1 MVLSDISI
9 RRPVLATVMSLMLVL
24 LGYLSYTRLPVR
36 EYPDIDAPVVSVRTV
51 YPGASAAI
59 IESQVTRPLEDSL
72 SGIEG
77 IDTMKSESREE
88 VSQITIEFRLE
99 RDPDAAAADV
109 RDRVSRARRL
119 LPDEVEEPIISKVEA
134 DANAI
139 IWLAFY
145 SDRHNALEITDYAD
159 RYVQDRL
166 QTVPGVASVI
176 IGGQRTYAMRLWL
189 DRMRLAAHGITV
201 QDVEDA
207 LRKRNVEIPGG
218 RIESTEREFTVLA
231 ETDLRAPEEFN
242 ELIIREVNGYPVRL
256 RDVGYAEIG
265 ARDDRNRVR
274 VNGRSAVGLGIVKQ
288 STANTLAVAQ
298 GIKAEL
304 PAIREGLPEGMK
316 LEVAFDTSVFIE
328 KSIEAV
334 FTTLW
339 EALLLVVAVTFL
351 FLRTL
356 RATLIPFV
364 TIPVSLTGAFIFI
377 YALDFSVNVLTLL
390 GLVLAIGLVVDDA
403 IVMLENIHR
412 RIERGMPPV
421 AAAHEGSRE
430 IAFAIV
436 AMTLT
441 LATVFTPLA
450 FMTGTTG
457 RLFREFA
464 LAVSCA
470 VLVSGFVALT
480 LTPMMC
486 ARILRS
492 HERHGSIYRVIE
504 RGLFALTEGYRSLLA
519 ATLDVRWLVVLI
531 GLAVAGASY
540 YLFIGLH
547 SELSPVE
554 DRSAIITIV
563 NAPEGAT
570 IEYTDRYARVIE
582 SYFAEVPEISKYFM
596 VVAPGLQ
603 RPTPVNFAIGFVNLK
618 PWNQRERSQ
627 QEIAFDLMPKL
638 ASLPGVLAFPINPP
652 SLGQSFR
659 SQPVQFVIQG
669 PSYEL
674 LDELVQKILLKAGDN
689 PGLVSL
695 DSDLKLNKPQLNVK
709 VDRDRAAALGVEIE
723 DIGRALESLLGG
735 RQVTRFKRGGEQY
748 DVIVQLSDA
757 ERATPQDINSIYVR
771 GGDRL
776 VPLAS
781 LVRIEESVAP
791 KELNHFNRLRAVKIS
806 ANLAPGYTLGEAL
819 DYLEGIAAE
828 ILPPTTKTA
837 LDGQSEEF
845 RESGAGLYL
854 TFVLAILFIYLVLA
868 AQFESFID
876 PFVILLT
883 VPLAMTGALLALHL
897 SGGTLNVYSQIGL
910 VMLVGLITKNGILIV
925 EFANQLQERG
935 RDIRAA
941 VIEAAGLRLRPILM
955 TTFATI
961 LGATPLALATG
972 AGAES
977 RQQIGWVIVGGL
989 AFGTLLTLFIIPTA
1003 YTLLARKRVR
1013 AADMAEVAPASIN
1026 PGST

>member
-1 MVLSDISI
+1 MVLSDLSI
-9 RRPVLATVMSLMLVL
+9 RRPVLATVMSLMLAL
-24 LGYLSYTRLPVR
+24 LGYMSYQRLPVR
-36 EYPDIDAPVVSVRTV
+36 EYPDIDTPVVSVRTV
-51 YPGASAAI
+51 YEGASSAV
-59 IESQVTRPLEDSL
+59 IESQVTRPLEDTL
-72 SGIEG
+72 AGIEG
-77 IDTMKSESREE
+77 IDTIKSESREE

-99 RDPDAAAADV
+99 RDPDAAASDV
-109 RDRVSRARRL
+109 RDRVSRARGQ
-119 LPDEVEEPIISKVEA
+119 LPDDVEEPIISKVEA

-145 SDRHNALEITDYAD
+145 SDRHDALEITDFAD

-189 DRMRLAAHGITV
+189 DRNRLVAHGVTA
-201 QDVEDA
+201 QDVENA
-207 LRKRNVEIPGG
+207 LRRRNVEIPGG

-231 ETDLRAPEEFN
+231 ETDLRTPEQFN
-242 ELIIREVNGYPVRL
+242 ELIIRDVNNYPIRL

-265 ARDDRNRVR
+265 AQDDRNMVR

-304 PAIREGLPEGMK
+304 PEIRKGLPEGMK

-328 KSIEAV
+328 KSIEGV
-334 FTTLW
+334 FNTLW

-351 FLRTL
+351 FLRSV

-364 TIPVSLTGAFIFI
+364 TIPVSLIGAFIFI

-412 RIERGMPPV
+412 RIEHKMDPV

-430 IAFAIV
+430 IAFAII

-450 FMTGTTG
+450 FMTGNTG

-486 ARILRS
+486 SRVLRDDRS
-492 HERHGSIYRVIE
+492 HGWIYRLTE
-504 RGLFALTEGYRSLLA
+504 RGLEALTHGYQGLLS
-519 ATLDVRWLVVLI
+519 TMFKVRWLVLLM

-540 YLFIGLH
+540 YLFTGLH
-547 SELSPVE
+547 SELSPLE
-554 DRSAIITIV
+554 DRGAIITVI

-570 IEYTDRYARVIE
+570 MEYTDRYAQEIE
-582 SYFAEVPEISKYFM
+582 SFFRDIPEIGTFFM

-603 RPTPVNFAIGFVNLK
+603 RPTPVNTAIGFVNLK
-618 PWNQRERSQ
+618 PWNERERNQ
-627 QEIAFDLMPKL
+627 QQIVDELMPRL
-638 ASLPGVLAFPINPP
+638 IGLPGVLAFPINPP
-652 SLGQSFR
+652 SLGQGFR

-669 PSYEL
+669 LSYAQ
-674 LDELVQKILLKAGDN
+674 LDELVQKIMVRAQEN
-689 PGLVSL
+689 PGLVNL
-695 DSDLKLNKPQLNVK
+695 DSDLKLNKPQLK
-709 VDRDRAAALGVEIE
+709 LAVDRDRAAVLGVEIE
-723 DIGRALESLLGG
+723 DVGRVLESLLGG
-735 RQVTRFKRGGEQY
+735 RQVTRFKREGEQY
-748 DVIVQLSDA
+748 DVIVQLA
-757 ERATPQDINSIYVR
+757 EEERDTPQDINSIYVR
-771 GGDRL
+771 GNDERL

-781 LVRIEESVAP
+781 LVRIEETVAP
-791 KELNHFNRLRAVKIS
+791 KELNHFNRLRSVKIS
-806 ANLAPGYTLGEAL
+806 GGLAPDYSLGEAL
-819 DYLEGIAAE
+819 EYMEKIAGE
-828 ILPPTTKTA
+828 ILPATAKTA

-845 RESGAGLYL
+845 RESGASLYL
-854 TFVLAILFIYLVLA
+854 TFVLAIMFIYLVLA
-868 AQFESFID
+868 AQFESFVD
-876 PFVILLT
+876 PFIILLT
-883 VPLAMTGALLALHL
+883 VPLAMTGALLALNL

-925 EFANQLQERG
+925 EFANQLQGRG
-935 RDIRAA
+935 RRIHEA
-941 VIEAAGLRLRPILM
+941 VIEAAALRLRPILM
-955 TTFATI
+955 TTFAMI
-961 LGATPLALATG
+961 LGAMPLAFASG

-977 RQQIGWVIVGGL
+977 RHQIGWVIVGGL
-989 AFGTLLTLFIIPTA
+989 GFGTLLTLFIIPTA
-1003 YTLLARKRVR
+1003 YTLLARKRISHVQ
-1013 AADMAEVAPASIN
+1013 AEKSGVTVAQQ
-1026 PGST
+1026 T

>member
-1 MVLSDISI
+1 MVLSDLSI

-24 LGYLSYTRLPVR
+24 LGYMSYQRLPVR

-51 YPGASAAI
+51 YEGASSAV
-59 IESQVTRPLEDSL
+59 IESQVTRPLEDTL
-72 SGIEG
+72 AGIEG
-77 IDTMKSESREE
+77 IDTIKSESREE

-109 RDRVSRARRL
+109 RDRVSRARGQ
-119 LPDEVEEPIISKVEA
+119 LPDDVEEPIISKVEA

-145 SDRHNALEITDYAD
+145 SDRHSALEITDYAD
-159 RYVQDRL
+159 RFVQDRL

-189 DRMRLAAHGITV
+189 DRNRLAAHGVTV
-201 QDVEDA
+201 QDIENA
-207 LRKRNVEIPGG
+207 LRKRNIEIPGG
-218 RIESTEREFTVLA
+218 RIESMEREFTVLA
-231 ETDLRAPEEFN
+231 ETDLRTPGQFN
-242 ELIIREVNGYPVRL
+242 ELIIRDVDNTPIRL

-265 ARDDRNRVR
+265 AQDERNLVR

-298 GIKAEL
+298 GIKGEL
-304 PAIREGLPEGMK
+304 PEIREGLPEGMQ
-316 LEVAFDTSVFIE
+316 LEVAFDTSIFIE
-328 KSIEAV
+328 KSIEGV

-351 FLRTL
+351 FLRSV
-356 RATLIPFV
+356 RATLIPFI
-364 TIPVSLTGAFIFI
+364 TIPVSLIGAFIFI
-377 YALDFSVNVLTLL
+377 YALDFSINVLTML

-412 RIERGMPPV
+412 RIEHKMNPI

-430 IAFAIV
+430 IAFAII

-450 FMTGTTG
+450 FMTGNTG

-486 ARILRS
+486 SRILKHDRG
-492 HERHGSIYRVIE
+492 HGWFYRITE
-504 RGLFALTEGYRSLLA
+504 RGLEVLTRGYQGLLA
-519 ATLDVRWLVVLI
+519 VTIKVRWLVLVVYLAVMGAVYYLYI
-531 GLAVAGASY
+531 GLN
-540 YLFIGLH
+540 

-554 DRSAIITIV
+554 DRGAIITVI

-570 IEYTDRYARVIE
+570 IEYTDRYAQVIE
-582 SYFAEVPEISKYFM
+582 SFFRDIPEIGTFFM

-603 RPTPVNFAIGFVNLK
+603 RPTPVNTAIGFVNLK
-618 PWNQRERSQ
+618 PWNIRERSQ
-627 QEIAFDLMPKL
+627 QQIVADLTPRL
-638 ASLPGVLAFPINPP
+638 NSLPGVLAFPINPP

-669 PSYEL
+669 PSYKQ
-674 LDELVQKILLKAGDN
+674 LDELVQKIMVRAQEN
-689 PGLVSL
+689 PGLVNL
-695 DSDLKLNKPQLNVK
+695 DSDLKLNKPQLNVA
-709 VDRDRAAALGVEIE
+709 VDRDRAAVLGVEIE
-723 DIGRALESLLGG
+723 DVGRVLESLLGG
-735 RQVTRFKRGGEQY
+735 RQVTRFKREGEQY
-748 DVIVQLSDA
+748 DVIVQLADE
-757 ERATPQDINSIYVR
+757 ERDTPQDINSIYVR
-771 GGDRL
+771 GNDNRL
-776 VPLAS
+776 VSLAN
-781 LVRIEESVAP
+781 LVRIEEGVTP
-791 KELNHFNRLRAVKIS
+791 KELNHFNRLRSVKIS
-806 ANLAPGYTLGEAL
+806 GGVAPDYTLGEAL
-819 DYLEGIAAE
+819 KYMEGIAGE
-828 ILPPTTKTA
+828 ILPPTAKTS
-837 LDGQSEEF
+837 LDGQSQEF
-845 RESGAGLYL
+845 RESGASLYL
-854 TFVLAILFIYLVLA
+854 TFVLALVFIYLVLA

-876 PFVILLT
+876 PFIILLT

-897 SGGTLNVYSQIGL
+897 AGGTLNVYSQIGL

-935 RDIRAA
+935 KSMREA
-941 VIEAAGLRLRPILM
+941 VIEAATLRLRPILM
-955 TTFATI
+955 TTFAMI
-961 LGATPLALATG
+961 LGAMPLAFATG

-977 RQQIGWVIVGGL
+977 RKQIGWVIVGGL
-989 AFGTLLTLFIIPTA
+989 GFGTLLTLFIIPTA
-1003 YTLLARKRVR
+1003 YTLLARRRVSNVR
-1013 AADMAEVAPASIN
+1013 MGESGTTI
-1026 PGST
+1026 TQQT